1 MLMDHNRYQYLLCMT
16 LHCSSTDVQTYVYHA
31 HSVMLRCLL
40 LCRMEKER
48 QEIERLHNM
57 TEEERE
63 REFKSRAKLVTNMAP
78 KGKYKFL
85 QKYYHRGAFYLVSE
99 G

>member
-1 MLMDHNRYQYLLCMT
+1 MLMDHNQGRYLLVYDIT
-16 LHCSSTDVQTYVYHA
+16 LLLDRCALVYHV
-31 HSVMLRCLL
+31 HSVMLHCRL